1 MKKILEP
8 YAAYNYWANSL
19 LANAIGKLSEE
30 KVHQEI
36 ISSYRSIFKTVLH
49 MWDAESI
56 WWQRVKLADHIE
68 VPSVVF
74 SGDTEALLKGLL
86 QQSLLWKEWIAG
98 SRDSALEHEFIYRN
112 TRKEQFKQPV
122 AEVAQHL
129 FNHQSYHRGQ
139 LITMLRQV
147 GEEQVPG
154 TDYII
159 FLRKK

>member
-19 LANAIGKLSEE
+19 LTSAIGKLDEE
-30 KVHQEI
+30 KIHREI
-36 ISSYRSIFKTVLH
+36 ISSYRSIAKTILH

-56 WWQRVKLADHIE
+56 WWQRVKLVDNIE
-68 VPSVVF
+68 IPSVVF
-74 SGDTEALLKGLL
+74 DGNTEALIKGLL
-86 QQSLLWKEWIAG
+86 QQSQLWKEWIAG

-112 TRKEQFKQPV
+112 SKKEQFKQPV
-122 AEVAQHL
+122 AEVVHHL

-147 GEEQVPG
+147 GEEHVPS
-154 TDYII
+154 TDYIL